1 MRGYMGSYISLL
13 FWIVVVY
20 KIVKIVK
27 ENAGQESGGSAEK
40 KHRSVQQKPVQR
52 TTQAQRDAY
61 YYNQQKMT
69 KERLKQKYGSQ
80 NIAQKGDI
88 LSRAKENVQENEA
101 DLLQQQMHAE
111 VCREFRETEHAA
123 SSVVQHKLASEH
135 CDTGEESD
143 IIRKINDLMITG
155 YSGDMHFD
163 RDFVAEAVDML
174 NSYMV

>member
-1 MRGYMGSYISLL
+1 MGSFISFV
-13 FWIVVVY
+13 FWITVVY
-20 KIVKIVK
+20 KIVKSVK
-27 ENAGQESGGSAEK
+27 ENARQENGSSVKET
-40 KHRSVQQKPVQR
+40 RGSVQKKPVQR

-80 NIAQKGDI
+80 NIAKKGDI

-143 IIRKINDLMITG
+143 IIKKINDLMITG